1 MPLKVLVR
9 DEPHRG
15 FDDWFGRIMQFLLI
29 KALKLFAMFLK
40 FFVADTLQL
49 LGSQDSFG
57 EHFLN
62 TPN

>member
-9 DEPHRG
+9 DEHHRD
-15 FDDWFGRIMQFLLI
+15 FDDWFGRIMQFFLI
-29 KALKLFAMFLK
+29 KALKFFAMFLK
-40 FFVADTLQL
+40 LFVADTLQL

-57 EHFLN
+57 EHFFN